1 MVAAA
6 TAVADTEGI
15 EVGIVNAVS
24 VSLQPGN
31 MTGTTGQ
38 VRVRRHSG
46 LGVAS
51 FVIAIVGFVAVLILF
66 GYAGYV
72 EVTTEGGMDEDSAV
86 AFVIGFCFLATAVA
100 VLVGLVLGLIGLL
113 QSGRKRIFAALGLGF
128 NVIVLLVTAGIMWLG
143 FNAD

>member
-1 MVAAA
+1 M
-6 TAVADTEGI
+6 ADTEGI
-15 EVGIVNAVS
+15 EVEIVDNMS
-24 VSLQPGN
+24 VSLQPES
-31 MTGTTGQ
+31 MTDTTGQ
-38 VRVRRHSG
+38 TRVQRHSG

-86 AFVIGFCFLATAVA
+86 AFVIGFCFLATGVA
-100 VLVGLVLGLIGLL
+100 ILVGLVLGLTGLF
-113 QSGRKRIFAALGLGF
+113 QKKRKRIFAALGLGI
-128 NVIVLLVTAGIMWLG
+128 NVIVLLVSAGVLWLG